1 MKMKA
6 REDFFRIK
14 YETPKGKIVTR
25 WAVKTETKSSL
36 ILCYRLVNK
45 EGENS
50 EKGNIVIHKLF
61 FAFPGDIIEEKK
73 AIINPKYCELEI
85 V

>member
-1 MKMKA
+1 MKTEKG
-6 REDFFRIK
+6 FFRIK
-14 YETPKGKIVTR
+14 YKTLKGKTVTR
-25 WAVKTETKSSL
+25 WAVKTKTKSFL

-50 EKGNIVIHKLF
+50 EKGNIVIHKLL